1 MSSRKLHVAVIG
13 AGIAGM
19 QFTRDLARRG
29 ISHTVYE
36 RGSEVGGTWR
46 ENTYPGLFID
56 VPVSLYQLSFAKKYD
71 WSHAFPRGSEIQDYL
86 VKASYDHDLR
96 THIRFNTEVVET
108 EWLGDRWQLTLSDG
122 TTERA
127 DAVVSATGFLD
138 KPSVPELP
146 GIDTFEGP
154 SFHSSNWPAGLD
166 VAGKRIGIIG
176 TGSSGIQLTSTLP
189 YLGSEVTQFVRSPQ
203 WVEMITN
210 PPAPRWLK
218 LLGRHVAPRIP
229 TVGRFVSRRLLGA
242 PRLDPRLWKTWG
254 WRIQPGPDR
263 VAAQNALREDV
274 LYIRD
279 EELRTRMTPDFE
291 PGCKRIPKS
300 DRYFEAIQE
309 PNVQVVL
316 GGIDHIAP
324 HGLVT
329 DDGNHHELDVIVYA
343 TGYDSHAYM
352 RPMKV
357 TGRSGKTIEQA
368 WADGPYAY
376 RCVSVPDF
384 PNFWVINGPFA
395 PVANISPMVCVVDQS
410 DYVCRLLALSAERGV
425 ATAPTAAAAE
435 RFVAAIDE
443 AMPNTIWAGDCD
455 SWYRSGDRVI
465 LWPWDE
471 PTYHA
476 MFSDLGLDDLD
487 LIPLSAAVAVDER
500 LREGT
505 MS

>member
-1 MSSRKLHVAVIG
+1 MAPRNLHVAVIG

-19 QFTRDLARRG
+19 QFTRDLSRRG

-46 ENTYPGLFID
+46 ENNYPGLFID
-56 VPVSLYQLSFAKKYD
+56 VPISLYQLSFAKKYD

-96 THIRFNTEVVET
+96 RYIRFNTEVLEIA
-108 EWLGDRWQLTLSDG
+108 WIDDRWQLTLSDG
-122 TTERA
+122 TTEVA

-138 KPSVPELP
+138 KPSMPRLP
-146 GIDTFEGP
+146 GMESFGGP
-154 SFHSSNWPAGLD
+154 SFHSSNWPADLP
-166 VAGKRIGIIG
+166 VAGQRVGIIG

-218 LLGRHVAPRIP
+218 LLGRHLAPRSRR
-229 TVGRFVSRRLLGA
+229 VAGFVLRRLLSGPA
-242 PRLDPRLWKTWG
+242 LDSRLWKTWG
-254 WRIQPGPDR
+254 WRIAPGPDR
-263 VAAQNALREDV
+263 VAAQQALRDDI

-279 EELRTRMTPDFE
+279 AKLRARMTPSFE

-309 PNVQVVL
+309 PNVKVVV
-316 GGIDHIAP
+316 GAIDHIEP
-324 HGLVT
+324 RGLVT
-329 DDGNHHELDVIVYA
+329 ADGTLHELDVIVYA

-357 TGRSGKTIEQA
+357 TGLHGKTIDEA

-376 RCVSVPDF
+376 RCVSVPGF

-395 PVANISPMVCVVDQS
+395 PVANISPLICVVDQS
-410 DYVCRLLALSAERGV
+410 DYICRLLQLSAERGV
-425 ATAPTAAAAE
+425 GTAPTPAAAE

-455 SWYRSGDRVI
+455 SWYRSGSRVI

-471 PTYHA
+471 AAYHA
-476 MFSDLGLDDLD
+476 MFAPLGLDDLE
-487 LIPLSAAVAVDER
+487 LIPVSVAV
-500 LREGT
+500 
-505 MS
+505 S

>member
-1 MSSRKLHVAVIG
+1 MASKVHVAVIG
-13 AGIAGM
+13 AGIAGL
-19 QFTRDLARRG
+19 QFTRDLDRRG

-36 RGSEVGGTWR
+36 RGGEVGGTWR
-46 ENTYPGLFID
+46 ENSYPGLYID
-56 VPVSLYQLSFAKKYD
+56 VPISLYQLSFAKKYD

-86 VKASYDHDLR
+86 VKASHDHKLR
-96 THIRFNTEVVET
+96 RHIRFNTEILEVE
-108 EWLGDRWQLTLSDG
+108 WIGDRWKLTLGDG
-122 TTERA
+122 TTETA

-138 KPSVPELP
+138 KPVLP
-146 GIDTFEGP
+146 DFAGMEDFAGP
-154 SFHSSNWPAGLD
+154 SFHSSNWPAGLE
-166 VAGKRIGIIG
+166 VAGKRVGIIG
-176 TGSSGIQLTSTLP
+176 SGASGIQLTSSLSA
-189 YLGSEVTQFVRSPQ
+189 LGSDVTQFVRSPQ

-218 LLGRHVAPRIP
+218 LLGKHAAPRSRA
-229 TVGRFVSRRLLGA
+229 VAGFVSRHLFGG
-242 PRLDPRLWKTWG
+242 PQLDPRLWKTWG

-263 VAAQNALREDV
+263 IKAQDALREDI

-279 EELRTRMTPDFE
+279 EQLRSRMTPDYE

-300 DRYFEAIQE
+300 DRYFLAVQE
-309 PNVQVVL
+309 PNVNVVV
-316 GGIDHIAP
+316 GAIDHIEP

-329 DDGNHHELDVIVYA
+329 ADGIFHELDILVYA

-357 TGRSGKTIEQA
+357 TGLRGKTIAEA

-395 PVANISPMVCVVDQS
+395 PVANISPTVCVVDQS
-410 DYVCRLLALSAERGV
+410 DYVCRLLELTAERRV
-425 ATAPTAAAAE
+425 ATAPTTEAAK

-455 SWYRSGDRVI
+455 SWYRDGDHVI

-476 MFSDLGLDDLD
+476 MFENLGVEDLE
-487 LIPLSAAVAVDER
+487 LIPLSVSV
-500 LREGT
+500 
-505 MS
+505 S

>member
-1 MSSRKLHVAVIG
+1 MTARQVHVAVIG

-19 QFTRDLARRG
+19 QFTRDLGRRG

-46 ENTYPGLFID
+46 ENDYPGLFID

-71 WSHAFPRGSEIQDYL
+71 WSHAFPRGREIQEYL
-86 VKASYDHDLR
+86 VKASHDHDLR
-96 THIRFNTEVVET
+96 RHIRFGTEVLSATWVEDHW
-108 EWLGDRWQLTLSDG
+108 ELALSDG

-138 KPSVPELP
+138 KPSMPDLP
-146 GIDTFEGP
+146 GMDAFTGP

-166 VAGKRIGIIG
+166 VAGKRIGIVG
-176 TGSSGIQLTSTLP
+176 TGSSGIQLTSSLA
-189 YLGSEVTQFVRSPQ
+189 YLGSQVTQFVRSPQ

-210 PPAPRWLK
+210 PPAPRWSK
-218 LLGRHVAPRIP
+218 LLGRYLAPRFP
-229 TVGRFVSRRLLGA
+229 RVAALVTKRLLGG
-242 PRLDPRLWKTWG
+242 PTLDQRLWKSIQ

-263 VAAQNALREDV
+263 VAAQDALREDV
-274 LYIRD
+274 LHIED
-279 EELRTRMTPDFE
+279 DGLRARMTPDFE

-300 DRYFEAIQE
+300 DRYFHAVQE
-309 PNVQVVL
+309 PNVEVAV
-316 GGIDHIAP
+316 GAIDRVEPTGI
-324 HGLVT
+324 VT
-329 DDGNHHELDVIVYA
+329 ADGRLHELDVIVYA

-352 RPMKV
+352 RPMQV
-357 TGRSGKTIEQA
+357 TGLRGKTIDEA

-395 PVANISPMVCVVDQS
+395 PVANISPTICVVDQS
-410 DYVCRLLALSAERGV
+410 DYICRLLELSAERGV
-425 ATAPTAAAAE
+425 ATAPTEVAAK

-455 SWYRSGDRVI
+455 SWYRSGDRII

-476 MFSDLGLDDLD
+476 MFADLGVEDLE
-487 LIPLSAAVAVDER
+487 LVPLPVAAR
-500 LREGT
+500 
-505 MS
+505 